1 MADTHHEHGAA
12 ARLTALSDEQVGK
25 IEAARA
31 RRKRR
36 AERRELV
43 TEVAVGVSFVAVAV
57 AMWLFM
63 AHPPLHLGLAAWLV
77 AVCAIL
83 VRVEFEVGEG
93 CTRPV
98 QLAVMPMLMLLPP
111 AAAPLL
117 FAAAHIAARVPDVAR
132 GRIPAHRA
140 LLVIGDSWFAVAPAT
155 ILLLA
160 GPQADGHAEALVLLA
175 AVLAQIASD
184 FAISAV
190 RIWAGVG
197 VGPRSQLRAYAW
209 VYLVDLLLAPVGYL
223 AGAAG
228 RIDPLMVAAV
238 LPLAGLLSVFARER
252 RGRIENALQLQEIA
266 QQGRDRLQSIVQNSS
281 DLILIL
287 GADGA
292 IRTATG
298 SVASIFGEDWE
309 PDGDS
314 RLVDRAHPDDA
325 APITAFLSAVA
336 AKARGESHE
345 AEWRMRYADGS
356 YRHIAAAATNLLDDP
371 HVRGIV
377 LTARD
382 VDDRKAFEEQL
393 RHRAF
398 HDPLTGLANRALFYD
413 RVEHALTRSARESS
427 HVAILFIDLDDFK
440 IINDVRGHAAG
451 DRILEEIARR
461 LASCVRSADTAA
473 RLGGDEFGV
482 LIDAASGPAPA
493 LRTADRVL
501 AAFARPFDL
510 DGEVWTVS
518 ASIGVALSVT
528 GERGVEELLR
538 RGDLAMYAAKR
549 NGKRRVELYDPGLE
563 LVDLPSSDRERWF
576 RQSDEQRQQILSVLD
591 DPDALSIAFQPI
603 MDLRTGRVAGYE
615 SLARFNRAPQRPP
628 NVWFDQAH
636 RAGLGYA
643 LEARA
648 VQLALATPGRPEG
661 TYLAVNLSPSSLIS
675 DEVQSV
681 LPERLDDLVIE
692 VTENELVSDDPQIA
706 AAVAALRKR
715 GARLAVDDTGAGYAG
730 LTHVMRLA
738 PDMIK
743 LDRALTT
750 GVDADPVKGALI
762 ASFVRYARDIDATVC
777 AEGVETVAELE
788 GLADLDVGYAQGYLI
803 ARPSSPWT
811 TASPDAAATCL
822 HSYAATLQDEAAA
835 SERGGHDGRLERL
848 TGRLSRMSTRD
859 ELDSCLP
866 TVAMELNADEVWIAG
881 AKEVARGRAR
891 AGQLLVNDH
900 SAPER
905 ERAALRARG
914 HGSRL
919 TLPVVCG
926 GELVGMLEAYSREE
940 RPWSRF
946 EIRRARIIAHQL
958 GAVLAR
964 TSDGPAD
971 EPVSGTQR
979 MALRVTCP

>member
-1 MADTHHEHGAA
+1 MAYVHQEHGAA

-31 RRKRR
+31 RKQRR
-36 AERRELV
+36 AERRELA
-43 TEVAVGVSFVAVAV
+43 TEALVGVTFVAVAA
-57 AMWLFM
+57 AMWLVLP
-63 AHPPLHLGLAAWLV
+63 HPPLDVGMAAWLV
-77 AVCAIL
+77 AICAIL

-98 QLAVMPMLMLLPP
+98 QLAVMPMLLLLPP

-117 FAAAHIAARVPDVAR
+117 FAVAHIAARLPDVAR
-132 GRIPAHRA
+132 GRVPVHRA
-140 LLVIGDSWFAVAPAT
+140 LLVIGDSWFAVAPA
-155 ILLLA
+155 LLLA
-160 GPQADGHAEALVLLA
+160 LAGAKAGARAEDLVLAL
-175 AVLAQIASD
+175 AVLAQIATD
-184 FAISAV
+184 FAISAL

-209 VYLVDLLLAPVGYL
+209 VYLVDLLLAPIGVL
-223 AGAAG
+223 AAIAG
-228 RIDPLMVAAV
+228 RLDPLAVAAV
-238 LPLAGLLSVFARER
+238 LPLAGLLSIFARER
-252 RGRIENALQLQEIA
+252 RGRIENALELQQIA
-266 QQGRDRLQSIVQNSS
+266 QEGRDRLQSIVQNSS
-281 DLILIL
+281 DLILIV

-298 SVASIFGEDWE
+298 SVASIFGEGWE
-309 PDGDS
+309 PGGGD
-314 RLVDRAHPDDA
+314 RMLDRVHPDDA
-325 APITAFLSAVA
+325 APVTAFLTAVA

-345 AEWRMRYADGS
+345 AEWRMRYADDS

-371 HVRGIV
+371 RVRGIV

-413 RVEHALTRSARESS
+413 RVEHALTRGARE
-427 HVAILFIDLDDFK
+427 HAQVAILFVDLDDFK
-440 IINDVRGHAAG
+440 IVNDVRGHAAG
-451 DRILEEIARR
+451 DRVLEGVARR
-461 LASCVRSADTAA
+461 LGACVRSADTAA

-482 LIDAASGPAPA
+482 LIEAVNGPAAA
-493 LRTADRVL
+493 LVTAERVI
-501 AAFARPFDL
+501 AALARPFEV
-510 DGEVWTVS
+510 DGESWTVS
-518 ASIGVALSVT
+518 ASIGVALSVAA
-528 GERGVEELLR
+528 ERGVEELLR

-549 NGKRRVELYDPGLE
+549 NGKRRVELYDAGLE
-563 LVDLPSSDRERWF
+563 LVDVPSTDRERWF
-576 RQSDEQRQQILSVLD
+576 RQSDEQRQEILSILE
-591 DPDALSIAFQPI
+591 DPEALTIAFQPI

-615 SLARFNRAPQRPP
+615 SLARFNRVPQRPP

-648 VQLALATPGRPEG
+648 VELALATPGRPAG
-661 TYLAVNLSPSSLIS
+661 TYLTVNLSPSSLIS
-675 DEVQSV
+675 EQVQRV
-681 LPERLDDLVIE
+681 LPERLDELIIE
-692 VTENELVSDDPQIA
+692 VTENELVSGDPEIA
-706 AAVAALRKR
+706 AAIAALRDR

-738 PDMIK
+738 PDVIK

-777 AEGVETVAELE
+777 AEGVETIAELE
-788 GLADLDVGYAQGYLI
+788 CLADLDVAYGQGYLI
-803 ARPSSPWT
+803 ARPAAPWV
-811 TASPDAAATCL
+811 TASSEAAATCL
-822 HSYAATLQDEAAA
+822 NSFAATLHDEAAA
-835 SERGGHDGRLERL
+835 SERAGHDGRLERL
-848 TGRLSRMSTRD
+848 TGRLSRISTRG
-859 ELDSCLP
+859 ELDGTLL
-866 TVAMELNADEVWIAG
+866 TMAMELHADDVRIVSPERVLDG
-881 AKEVARGRAR
+881 SAR
-891 AGQLLVNDH
+891 AGQLLVNDET
-900 SAPER
+900 APER
-905 ERAALRARG
+905 ERAALRAGG

-926 GELVGMLEAYSREE
+926 GELVGVLEAYSREE

-964 TSDGPAD
+964 TSYGRPDGEAIGI
-971 EPVSGTQR
+971 S
-979 MALRVTCP
+979 RVTLAAN